1 MYHNIMLAVDGSASS
16 KRAIEE
22 AVRLATFAHAKVH
35 AVYVVDKSA
44 LFNYGGYYD
53 PQALLDALRGDGRSA
68 LGQVHAALAAA
79 GVQGDEEIVET
90 DNLSD
95 DVATCLQ
102 RHAQRLGADLVV
114 MGTHGRRGVPRL
126 VLGSV
131 SERFLR
137 FSTCPVM
144 LVRAE
149 AEAEAEAERPA

>member
-1 MYHNIMLAVDGSASS
+1 MYRNIMLAVDGSASS

-22 AVRLATFAHAKVH
+22 AVRIASLAHAAIH

-53 PQALLDALRGDGRSA
+53 PQALLEALRSDGKAA
-68 LGQVHAALAAA
+68 LGQVREALGAA
-79 GVQGDEEIVET
+79 GVTGDEEIVET
-90 DNLSD
+90 DSMAD

-102 RHAQRLGADLVV
+102 RYAQGHAIDLVV

-144 LVRAE
+144 LVRGGPESE
-149 AEAEAEAERPA
+149 AA

>member
-1 MYHNIMLAVDGSASS
+1 MYRNIMLAVDGSASS

-22 AVRLATFAHAKVH
+22 ALRIAALAHATVH

-68 LGQVHAALAAA
+68 LGQVHSALAAG
-79 GVQGDEEIVET
+79 GVQGDEEIIET
-90 DNLSD
+90 ESMAD

-102 RHAQRLGADLVV
+102 RHAERIGADLVV

-144 LVRAE
+144 LVRGE
-149 AEAEAEAERPA
+149 PETEQPA

>member
-1 MYHNIMLAVDGSASS
+1 MYRNIMLAVDGSASS

-22 AVRLATFAHAKVH
+22 ALRIAALAHATVH

-68 LGQVHAALAAA
+68 LGQVRSALVAG

-90 DNLSD
+90 ESMAD

-102 RHAQRLGADLVV
+102 RHAEKIGADLVV

-144 LVRAE
+144 LVRGE
-149 AEAEAEAERPA
+149 AGSEQPA

>member
-1 MYHNIMLAVDGSASS
+1 MYRNIMLAVDGSASS

-22 AVRLATFAHAKVH
+22 AVRIASLAQAIVH

-53 PQALLDALRGDGRSA
+53 PQALVDAMRGDARAA
-68 LGQVHAALAAA
+68 LGQAHEALGAA
-79 GVQGDEEIVET
+79 GISCQEDTLET
-90 DNLSD
+90 ESMAD

-102 RHAQRLGADLVV
+102 RHAEHIGADLVV

-144 LVRAE
+144 LARAE
-149 AEAEAEAERPA
+149 REPIETPA

>member
-1 MYHNIMLAVDGSASS
+1 MYRNILLAVDGSSSS

-22 AVRLATFAHAKVH
+22 AVSIASLAHATVH

-53 PQALLDALRGDGRSA
+53 PQALLDALRGDGR
-68 LGQVHAALAAA
+68 AALAQVHEALGGA
-79 GVQGDEEIVET
+79 GVTGDEELIET
-90 DNLSD
+90 ESMAD

-102 RHAQRLGADLVV
+102 RYVDAHAIDLVV
-114 MGTHGRRGVPRL
+114 MGTHGRRGMPRL

-144 LVRAE
+144 LVRGGQGAQ
-149 AEAEAEAERPA
+149 AAST

>member
-1 MYHNIMLAVDGSASS
+1 MYRNIMLAVDGSASS

-22 AVRLATFAHAKVH
+22 ALRIAALAHAKIH

-68 LGQVHAALAAA
+68 LGQVHAALVAG
-79 GVQGDEEIVET
+79 GVQGEEEMVET
-90 DNLSD
+90 ESMAD

-102 RHAQRLGADLVV
+102 RHAEHIGADLVV

-149 AEAEAEAERPA
+149 PEAEQPA

>member
-1 MYHNIMLAVDGSASS
+1 MYRNIMLAVDGSSS
-16 KRAIEE
+16 SERAIEE
-22 AVRLATFAHAKVH
+22 AVRMASLAHATVH

-53 PQALLDALRGDGRSA
+53 PQALLEALRNDGRSA
-68 LGQVHAALAAA
+68 LDQAREALHAA
-79 GVQGDEEIVET
+79 GVPVEEKTIET
-90 DNLSD
+90 ESMAD

-102 RHAQRLGADLVV
+102 RYAERIGADLVV

-144 LVRAE
+144 LTRAE
-149 AEAEAEAERPA
+149 SEPIDRPA

>member
-1 MYHNIMLAVDGSASS
+1 MYRNIMLAVDGSASS
-16 KRAIEE
+16 RRAIEE
-22 AVRLATFAHAKVH
+22 AVRMASLAHATVH

-53 PQALLDALRGDGRSA
+53 PQALLDALRGDGHAA
-68 LGQVHAALAAA
+68 LGQVREALGAA
-79 GVQGDEEIVET
+79 GIQCEEDMIET
-90 DNLSD
+90 ESMAD

-102 RHAQRLGADLVV
+102 RQAERIGADLVV

-144 LVRAE
+144 LARAE
-149 AEAEAEAERPA
+149 REPVGAPA

>member
-1 MYHNIMLAVDGSASS
+1 MLAVDGSSSS

-22 AVRLATFAHAKVH
+22 AVRIASLARATVH

-53 PQALLDALRGDGRSA
+53 PQALLEALRSDGRDS
-68 LGQVHAALAAA
+68 LGQVQAALGAA
-79 GVQGDEEIVET
+79 GVAGEEEMIET
-90 DNLSD
+90 ESMAD
-95 DVATCLQ
+95 DVAACLQ
-102 RHAQRLGADLVV
+102 RYVERRGVDLVV

-144 LVRAE
+144 LVRGDQE
-149 AEAEAEAERPA
+149 PASA

>member
-1 MYHNIMLAVDGSASS
+1 MYRNIMLAVDGSESS

-22 AVRLATFAHAKVH
+22 AAHIASLAHATVH

-53 PQALLDALRGDGRSA
+53 PQALLEALRNDGQSA
-68 LGQVHAALAAA
+68 LSQAREALAAA
-79 GVQGDEEIVET
+79 GIACKEETIET
-90 DNLSD
+90 ESMAD
-95 DVATCLQ
+95 DVAASLQ
-102 RHAQRLGADLVV
+102 RHAERIGADLVV

-144 LVRAE
+144 LARAARE
-149 AEAEAEAERPA
+149 SVETPA

>member
-1 MYHNIMLAVDGSASS
+1 MYRTIMLAVDGSSSS

-22 AVRLATFAHAKVH
+22 AVRIASLARANVH

-53 PQALLDALRGDGRSA
+53 PQALLDALRSEGR
-68 LGQVHAALAAA
+68 AALAQVHEALGAA
-79 GVQGDEEIVET
+79 GLEGEEET
-90 DNLSD
+90 IETESMAD

-102 RHAQRLGADLVV
+102 RHAERIGADLVV

-144 LVRAE
+144 LARAE
-149 AEAEAEAERPA
+149 REPVGTPA

>member
-1 MYHNIMLAVDGSASS
+1 MYRNIMLAVDGSTSS

-22 AVRLATFAHAKVH
+22 AVRIASLAHAKIH

-53 PQALLDALRGDGRSA
+53 PQALLEALRRDGQAA
-68 LGQVHAALAAA
+68 LGQVREALGAA
-79 GVQGDEEIVET
+79 GVTGDEKIVET
-90 DNLSD
+90 ESMAD

-102 RHAQRLGADLVV
+102 RYADGHAIDLVV

-144 LVRAE
+144 LVRGGQEPE
-149 AEAEAEAERPA
+149 AA

>member
-1 MYHNIMLAVDGSASS
+1 MYRNIMLAVDGSSSS

-22 AVRLATFAHAKVH
+22 AVRIASLARASVH

-53 PQALLDALRGDGRSA
+53 PQALLEALRSDGRDS
-68 LGQVHAALAAA
+68 LGQVQAALGAA
-79 GVQGDEEIVET
+79 GVAGEEEMIET
-90 DNLSD
+90 ESMAD
-95 DVATCLQ
+95 DVAACLQ
-102 RHAQRLGADLVV
+102 RYAERRGVDLVV

-144 LVRAE
+144 LVRGDQE
-149 AEAEAEAERPA
+149 PASA

>member
-1 MYHNIMLAVDGSASS
+1 MYRNIMLAVDGSSSS

-22 AVRLATFAHAKVH
+22 AVRIAALAHATVH
-35 AVYVVDKSA
+35 AVYIVDKSA

-53 PQALLDALRGDGRSA
+53 PQALLEALRNDGRAALSQAREA
-68 LGQVHAALAAA
+68 LGAA
-79 GVQGDEEIVET
+79 GIACKEDMIET
-90 DNLSD
+90 ESMAD

-102 RHAQRLGADLVV
+102 RHAERIGADLAV

-149 AEAEAEAERPA
+149 REPIETPA

>member
-1 MYHNIMLAVDGSASS
+1 VYRNIMLAVDGSASS

-22 AVRLATFAHAKVH
+22 AVRIASLAHAAVH

-53 PQALLDALRGDGRSA
+53 PQALLDALRSDGRSA
-68 LGQVHAALAAA
+68 LGEAREALGAA
-79 GVQGDEEIVET
+79 GIAYKEDMIET
-90 DNLSD
+90 ESMAD

-102 RHAQRLGADLVV
+102 RHAQHIGADLVV

-144 LVRAE
+144 LARAE
-149 AEAEAEAERPA
+149 REPVGTAA

>member
-1 MYHNIMLAVDGSASS
+1 MYRNIMLAVDGSASS

-22 AVRLATFAHAKVH
+22 ATHIASLAHATVH

-53 PQALLDALRGDGRSA
+53 PQALLEALRNDGRAA
-68 LGQVHAALAAA
+68 LGQAREALGAA
-79 GVQGDEEIVET
+79 GIACKEETIET
-90 DNLSD
+90 ESMAD

-102 RHAQRLGADLVV
+102 RHAERIGADLVV

-144 LVRAE
+144 LTRAE
-149 AEAEAEAERPA
+149 REPVETPA

>member
-1 MYHNIMLAVDGSASS
+1 MYRTVMLAVDGSSSS
-16 KRAIEE
+16 KRATEE
-22 AVRLATFAHAKVH
+22 AVRIASLAHAKIH

-53 PQALLDALRGDGRSA
+53 PQALLDALRSDGRAA
-68 LGQVHAALAAA
+68 LGQVREALGAA
-79 GVQGDEEIVET
+79 GIQGEEEVIET
-90 DNLSD
+90 ESMAD

-102 RHAQRLGADLVV
+102 RHAERIGADLVV

-149 AEAEAEAERPA
+149 HESIETSA